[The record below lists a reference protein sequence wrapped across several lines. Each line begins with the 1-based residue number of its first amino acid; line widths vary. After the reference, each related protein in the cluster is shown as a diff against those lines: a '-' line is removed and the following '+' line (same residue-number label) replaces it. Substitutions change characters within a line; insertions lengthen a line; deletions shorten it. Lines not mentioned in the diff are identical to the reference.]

1 MQWYNLFSQYTKKKK
16 EVVLTKGVKEHRD
29 DTNCLFLWFVLQ
41 KVPVFL
47 TAGDVFWDKLKVK
60 FLKKEGFC
68 KGNTVLHNKQNMMFQ
83 TPCRS

>member
-1 MQWYNLFSQYTKKKK
+1 MIQIAFSFGLYFKI
-16 EVVLTKGVKEHRD
+16 
-29 DTNCLFLWFVLQ
+29 